1 MALQFMWRKDL
12 LLHETCLEETL
23 CFLLMFLTGFSSLSV
38 LLLFPLLIAFIFFRY
53 SFLFLELSISNDLTQ
68 MVTWILTVTLTV
80 LLIWIFFFFLTLVF
94 VLHWLSL
101 HWETLTMLLSLFPL
115 TLRQT
120 QNGMSCFPA

>member
-1 MALQFMWRKDL
+1 
-12 LLHETCLEETL
+12 
-23 CFLLMFLTGFSSLSV
+23 MFLTGFSSLSV
-38 LLLFPLLIAFIFFRY
+38 LHLFPLLIAFIFFRY

-68 MVTWILTVTLTV
+68 MATWILTVILTV
-80 LLIWIFFFFLTLVF
+80 LLIWIFFLFLTLVF

-120 QNGMSCFPA
+120 QNGMSRFIA

>member
-1 MALQFMWRKDL
+1 M
-12 LLHETCLEETL
+12 HETCLEETL

-80 LLIWIFFFFLTLVF
+80 VLILLFSDASICSTLAFSPLGDSYHVVVSVSTDF
-94 VLHWLSL
+94 ASNSKWNVLFHCIAYDY
-101 HWETLTMLLSLFPL
+101 
-115 TLRQT
+115 
-120 QNGMSCFPA
+120 SCGD